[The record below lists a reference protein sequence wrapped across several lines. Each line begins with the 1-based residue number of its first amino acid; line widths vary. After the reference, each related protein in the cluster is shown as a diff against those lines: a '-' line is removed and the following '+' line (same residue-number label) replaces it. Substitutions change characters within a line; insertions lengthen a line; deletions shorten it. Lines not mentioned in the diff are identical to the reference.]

1 MFIFARQEVRG
12 YFDLRYS
19 RPFGLPSIPLPPW
32 RLGILNFVVFNS
44 YLPGAISPVLVKEV

>member
-19 RPFGLPSIPLPPW
+19 RPFGPTFYTLATLEI
-32 RLGILNFVVFNS
+32 RNT
-44 YLPGAISPVLVKEV
+44 